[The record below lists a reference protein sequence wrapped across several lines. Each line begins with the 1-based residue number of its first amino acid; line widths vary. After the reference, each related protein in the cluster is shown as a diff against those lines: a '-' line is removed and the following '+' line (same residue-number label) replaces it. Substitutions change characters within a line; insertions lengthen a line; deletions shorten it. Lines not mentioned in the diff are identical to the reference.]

1 MAKVLVIDDDQS
13 IRVVFSRFLEGNGYE
28 VACAE
33 DGREGLTKLD
43 SFSPDVV
50 VTDIMMPGV
59 DGLELVLAMR
69 DKYPEVPVI
78 AISGGMQ
85 TVPLDLLPMVEK
97 FGARHI
103 FYKPVELA
111 DLLTAVKEVT
121 GQ

>member
-13 IRVVFSRFLEGNGYE
+13 IRVVFSRFLAGNGYE

-33 DGREGLTKLD
+33 DGREGLSKLA

-50 VTDIMMPGV
+50 VTDIMMPSV

-97 FGARHI
+97 FGARRI

-121 GQ
+121 GE

>member
-1 MAKVLVIDDDQS
+1 MARVLVIDDDQS

-28 VACAE
+28 VQCAE
-33 DGREGLTKLD
+33 DGRQGLAKLE
-43 SFSPDVV
+43 SFQPDAV

-59 DGLELVLAMR
+59 DGLELVLSMR
-69 DKYPEVPVI
+69 EKFPDGPVI

-111 DLLTAVKEVT
+111 DLLQAVKEVT
-121 GQ
+121 GE